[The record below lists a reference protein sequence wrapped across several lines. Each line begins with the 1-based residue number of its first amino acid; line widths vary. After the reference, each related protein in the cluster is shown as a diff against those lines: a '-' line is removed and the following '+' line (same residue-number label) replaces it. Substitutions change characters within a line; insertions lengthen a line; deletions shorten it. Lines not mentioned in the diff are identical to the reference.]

1 MDGFPKR
8 FRRLREAQG
17 LTHYRLAQRTGLT
30 QQGLINLEQPDAD
43 PKLSTL
49 LRLAQAL
56 GVNPAALVPGAD
68 GPPPLTSSPVDD
80 GDGAPARTARPAG
93 PKASSSTSVDYR
105 RTATRM
111 ALDLLDEIQW
121 ELQKGPVGRSIAGM
135 MDAADCVRLLLEGKP
150 VPKRPSGWQPPSSSR
165 VDCDRATARTA
176 LAAVRDIQKELRR
189 TTAGMSVPFL
199 TERVERVRRLV
210 AGEPATGW
218 K

>member
-68 GPPPLTSSPVDD
+68 LPPPASGPVE
-80 GDGAPARTARPAG
+80 DGAPARPGRPTG

-105 RTATRM
+105 PTATRM

-121 ELQKGPVGRSIAGM
+121 ELQKGPVGRSIAGII
-135 MDAADCVRLLLEGKP
+135 DAAGCVRLLLEGKP
-150 VPKRPSGWQPPSSSR
+150 VPKGHAGWQPPSSSR

-176 LAAVRDIQKELRR
+176 LAAVRDIQKELRK

-199 TERVERVRRLV
+199 TERVARVRRLV
-210 AGEPATGW
+210 AGEPQ
-218 K
+218 